1 MPIILDGT
9 KGETFPSLTTAG
21 RPASP
26 NTGQTGYNTT
36 IKALEA
42 YNGST
47 WTMVGL
53 NGPAFM
59 AYANASQTVTLSTW
73 TKAAI
78 NTEETN
84 GDPNSCFDTTNNRFL
99 PTVAGYYQIN
109 GNIRLTAATTITQ
122 LFVAI
127 YKNGVEYTR
136 GAQMAT
142 SFTAGAG
149 IQMPISEVIYFN
161 GTSDYVE
168 LWGQIQ
174 GSGTAQFIFVSSS
187 VTARFSGALL
197 RSA

>member
-1 MPIILDGT
+1 MTLISVAGTTTSDTLTLPAKTGNIITSADTGT
-9 KGETFPSLTTAG
+9 VTQTMLSTNVAG
-21 RPASP
+21 
-26 NTGQTGYNTT
+26 
-36 IKALEA
+36 
-42 YNGST
+42 
-47 WTMVGL
+47 

-127 YKNGVEYTR
+127 YKNGVEYAR

-174 GSGTAQFIFVSSS
+174 GSGTAQFIYVAQSI
-187 VTARFSGALL
+187 TARFSGCLVRA
-197 RSA
+197 A